1 MTPGGEQKNDLN
13 GTRHFLEKW
22 SHRAIASIRTVAI
35 FVMFFNES
43 AFGVLSA
50 SRNLRPLQLFR

>member
-1 MTPGGEQKNDLN
+1 MTPSGEQKNDLN
-13 GTRHFLEKW
+13 GTRHCLEKW
-22 SHRAIASIRTVAI
+22 THKPIASIRPGAI

>member
-1 MTPGGEQKNDLN
+1 MIETVQDTELYC
-13 GTRHFLEKW
+13 LEKW
-22 SHRAIASIRTVAI
+22 SHRAIASIRPGAI